1 MPSGTS
7 GEGEHV
13 ELQITSAGMLQIRYN
28 NGSWQDVG
36 TVNADS
42 SLPNAFVNV
51 SISGNKLTFTR
62 SNGTTQV
69 VDLPNGGSGGSS
81 VSVQQILNSGVH
93 IATIT
98 VDGNPVKIFAP
109 AGGGGGDD
117 DDPSGSNTIIADLTN
132 EIDPVPVNDS
142 YTVQSEMTFNTTGR
156 MWKNGVELTIDSI
169 TTSYSKSGINIT
181 TDGANCT
188 IVVNESVVLDSTQE
202 ILFNLASD
210 GIVKQVAYKLVPIK
224 AEAGSTYGVVVDPTA
239 IVIDKDGNYSV
250 NEITVDTYW
259 LRNGELKPLAG

>member
-69 VDLPNGGSGGSS
+69 VDLPNGGSGS
-81 VSVQQILNSGVH
+81 VVTVQQILSTGTK

-98 VDGNPVKIFAP
+98 VDGHSVDIYAP
-109 AGGGGGDD
+109 NGGSTPGGDD
-117 DDPSGSNTIIADLTN
+117 DDPSGDEPTEVSYRTFMVYQRTDSSSVAPTTNTI
-132 EIDPVPVNDS
+132 
-142 YTVQSEMTFNTTGR
+142 
-156 MWKNGVELTIDSI
+156 
-169 TTSYSKSGINIT
+169 
-181 TDGANCT
+181 
-188 IVVNESVVLDSTQE
+188 
-202 ILFNLASD
+202 
-210 GIVKQVAYKLVPIK
+210 
-224 AEAGSTYGVVVDPTA
+224 TA
-239 IVIDKDGNYSV
+239 AV
-250 NEITVDTYW
+250 
-259 LRNGELKPLAG
+259 